1 MSYLNG
7 NPGDIQR
14 AAELVISNF
23 ESVGTE
29 GLDVLYPEIKY
40 LDVLPES
47 LPDTSASAGADIF
60 SKIFRDRRGVGD
72 WRAVG
77 SNAVPQVGY
86 TINKLSVEMYNAGVS
101 SVIDLQDIA
110 RSEQARSLGEQY
122 GINVLREVTDTMR
135 LSSERH
141 IEKIV
146 FFGDPEKEFEGYISN
161 SNIPQTT
168 VEVGASLSTEWDTK
182 TPDEIIFDVVS
193 AITRIYENSR
203 GVFVPTHVYL
213 PLSQYDLILA
223 MKAGTRAN
231 DETVYNYLRTQTLPA
246 RTHGEFMIE
255 PLRYLAGAGAGSTDR
270 MMMATK
276 EDSYFMMAM
285 PIPFRLLSASGVMDG
300 YNQKLYSE
308 YKFSGVK
315 VVYPTAFDYADGI

>member
-1 MSYLNG
+1 MSYING

-23 ESVGTE
+23 EAVGTE
-29 GLDVLYPEIKY
+29 VLNVKYPDIRY
-40 LDVLPES
+40 LEVLPAGAI
-47 LPDTSASAGADIF
+47 DTSASAGADIY
-60 SKIFRDRRGVGD
+60 SKILRDRRGVGD

-86 TINKLSVEMYNAGVS
+86 TIDKISVSMYNAGIS
-101 SVIDLQDIA
+101 SVIDLQDLA
-110 RSEQARSLGEQY
+110 RSEQAKTLGEQY
-122 GINVLREVTDTMR
+122 GINVLTEVTDTMR

-146 FFGDPEKEFEGYISN
+146 FFGDAFKEFEGYISN
-161 SNIPQTT
+161 SNVPATT
-168 VEVGASLSTEWDTK
+168 VDLGASGFTEWDTK

-193 AITRIYENSR
+193 AITRVYENSR
-203 GVFVPTHVYL
+203 SIFIPTHCYL
-213 PLSQYDLILA
+213 PLSQYNLILA
-223 MKAGTRAN
+223 LKAGTRAN

-246 RTHGEFMIE
+246 KTYGEFKIE

-270 MMMATK
+270 MMLTTA
-276 EDSYFMMAM
+276 DPSYHLMSM
-285 PIPFRLLSASGVMDG
+285 PIPFRLLSASGIQDG
-300 YNQKLYSE
+300 YNQKLYGE

-315 VVYPTAFDYADGI
+315 LVQPLSFDYSDGI